1 MKSDVG
7 NTLPTGGRAP
17 SIEATVADTMAAMAE
32 LAQESRR
39 PATPAATSTA
49 ARQSPPAPAATAA
62 RRSPPTVS
70 DSMRWAAIAG
80 WSIIAIFFGGF
91 GAWAVTAPLHGA
103 VVANGFVRVEG
114 NRKSIQHLDGGIVK
128 ELNVKEGDRV
138 NAGDVLI
145 VLDDT
150 QARAEYNVLAQQ
162 FLVLR
167 ATEERLK
174 AELAGA
180 SSLTMPE
187 DLKAAGNE
195 HPDVTGIWNGQIHQ
209 FDSRLAAL
217 AGQRSVIREKI
228 AQLEAQIVGGEAQE
242 KAYREQ
248 FDSVRKERESLTS
261 LVERGLVAKP
271 RYLQLERSGAGLE
284 GQAAETSANI
294 AKSRQAIAEQM
305 QQMAQLDNDRM
316 TDVTKDLRDTQAKLL
331 EVIPKLSNAKAVLGR
346 MDIRSP
352 YSGEVVGLNV
362 FSVGGVVMR
371 GDKLMDV
378 VPAQDSLIVEA
389 QIAVDEI
396 ANVHPDMKADVHLIA
411 YKQRITPVVRG
422 KVMQV
427 SADRLTEKKNDTPY
441 YVALV
446 RIDQQDLD
454 DLPQVR
460 LYPGMPATVMIQ
472 TVERTA
478 LDYLVGPL
486 VMSFNR
492 AFRQK

>member
-1 MKSDVG
+1 
-7 NTLPTGGRAP
+7 
-17 SIEATVADTMAAMAE
+17 
-32 LAQESRR
+32 
-39 PATPAATSTA
+39 
-49 ARQSPPAPAATAA
+49 
-62 RRSPPTVS
+62 
-70 DSMRWAAIAG
+70 
-80 WSIIAIFFGGF
+80 
-91 GAWAVTAPLHGA
+91 
-103 VVANGFVRVEG
+103 
-114 NRKSIQHLDGGIVK
+114 
-128 ELNVKEGDRV
+128 
-138 NAGDVLI
+138 
-145 VLDDT
+145 
-150 QARAEYNVLAQQ
+150 
-162 FLVLR
+162 
-167 ATEERLK
+167 
-174 AELAGA
+174 
-180 SSLTMPE
+180 MPE

-209 FDSRLAAL
+209 FESRLAAL

-228 AQLEAQIVGGEAQE
+228 AQLEAQITGGEAQE

-261 LVERGLVAKP
+261 LVERGLIAKP
-271 RYLQLERSGAGLE
+271 RYLQLERSGVGLE

-316 TDVTKDLRDTQAKLL
+316 TEVTKDLRDTQAKLL

-362 FSVGGVVMR
+362 FSVGGVIMR

-378 VPAQDSLIVEA
+378 VPERDSLIVEA
-389 QIAVDEI
+389 QIAVDDI
-396 ANVHPDMKADVHLIA
+396 ANVHPGHG
-411 YKQRITPVVRG
+411 RRRSP
-422 KVMQV
+422 
-427 SADRLTEKKNDTPY
+427 DRLQAAHHPGRSRQGDASLGRSIDRKAHRQSFY

-446 RIDQQDLD
+446 RVDENDLAE
-454 DLPQVR
+454 LPNVR